1 VDEAAA
7 PADQALGRSHADTPV
22 EDIPARSE
30 YVLRRSE
37 VGELTVDAAQPLCA
51 WLLNRLLLLTPLLA
65 LIRLRLLLLET
76 GLLSML
82 TVSMLT
88 VRRVAV
94 LGRVALLRRSGGR
107 WA

>member
-1 VDEAAA
+1 MDEAAA

-22 EDIPARSE
+22 EDIPSGSE

-65 LIRLRLLLLET
+65 LIRLRLLLET

-82 TVSMLT
+82 TVTMLT
-88 VRRVAV
+88 VSLLAV
-94 LGRVALLRRSGGR
+94 LGRVAVLRRSGGR

>member
-1 VDEAAA
+1 M
-7 PADQALGRSHADTPV
+7 
-22 EDIPARSE
+22 
-30 YVLRRSE
+30 
-37 VGELTVDAAQPLCA
+37 
-51 WLLNRLLLLTPLLA
+51 TPLLA
-65 LIRLRLLLLET
+65 LIRLRLLRLET

-94 LGRVALLRRSGGR
+94 LGGVALLRRSGGR